1 MTYERFSEICLVFLP
16 RSINVWHLD
25 DTNGHRRGCC
35 RLLSYQKASR
45 MVQIENGIIQQNT
58 IIYKG
63 NQKNC

>member
-1 MTYERFSEICLVFLP
+1 M
-16 RSINVWHLD
+16 NDWHLD
-25 DTNGHRRGCC
+25 DTNGHCRDCR
-35 RLLSYQKASR
+35 RLLSYQKASQ